1 MLSKLNKK
9 EKNTQANQLVGGG
22 DKKIKYPFMIETQVT
37 RKKGEINLMKGI
49 YQNPATSIM
58 LNDNQLNDVKIRK
71 KSMCPL
77 WTLLLNCVL
86 EILASAIRQEKGMK
100 GFWFRKEEIKW
111 SSFR

>member
-1 MLSKLNKK
+1 
-9 EKNTQANQLVGGG
+9 
-22 DKKIKYPFMIETQVT
+22 MIETQET

-49 YQNPATSIM
+49 YQNPTTNIM

-77 WTLLLNCVL
+77 WTLLLNFVL

-100 GFWFRKEEIKW
+100 GIWLERKK
-111 SSFR
+111 